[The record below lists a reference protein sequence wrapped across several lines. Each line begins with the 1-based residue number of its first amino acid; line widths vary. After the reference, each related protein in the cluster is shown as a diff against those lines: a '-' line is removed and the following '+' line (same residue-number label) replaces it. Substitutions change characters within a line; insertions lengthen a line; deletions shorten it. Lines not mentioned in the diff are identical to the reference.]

1 MRQNHRTLIFG
12 ICGVLLLS
20 ILQFILLPAMDYK
33 EDMERQV
40 IRNTKAVGKLEAL
53 TKEYSQLLIKRKAL
67 SKGLDKNKGT
77 LFAIVEKV
85 ARDLRINRNID
96 AVRPKK
102 HDLKNNLVEEEVT
115 LRFKGLYQRHL
126 VNFLYKIEKNLQG
139 ITVKNLNIKQT
150 KAKMLDVD
158 IALTMVTSV
167 K

>member
-1 MRQNHRTLIFG
+1 MSQNNRTLILG

-40 IRNTKAVGKLEAL
+40 IRNTKAIEELEPL
-53 TKEYSQLLIKRKAL
+53 TEEYSQLLQKREAL

-77 LFAIVEKV
+77 LFAIVEQV
-85 ARDLRINRNID
+85 ARDLHINRNIE

-102 HDLKNNLVEEEVT
+102 HDLKNNLVEEDVT
-115 LRFKGLYQRHL
+115 LRFNGLYQRHL
-126 VNFLYKIEKNLQG
+126 VSFLYKIEKDLQG
-139 ITVKNLNIKQT
+139 ITVTNLSIKQT

-158 IALTMVTSV
+158 IALTMVTSA